1 MKASPEYRDLA
12 EIRELLETFWEKL
25 NEINLYYART
35 DFRSDSQYVEADPF
49 IIIEL
54 LEITDK
60 LILIHK
66 DINQTDIIRLLIKR
80 IIEKSSSDELFN
92 ICHKLYNRGI
102 ILSEQELI
110 SQTRNMSLAPETLHV
125 LIYLLIQPN

>member
-110 SQTRNMSLAPETLHV
+110 SQTRHMSLAPETLHV

>member
-110 SQTRNMSLAPETLHV
+110 SQTRNMSLAPDTLHV